1 MSTWGFAKA
10 PQLTG
15 MDLNVSGLAS
25 GFDWKNMVDQLTSI
39 ERAPQRRMRTE
50 QSGIRSKNE
59 AYTRLNTGLDAPKT
73 VSEEL
78 KKTDF
83 FDTRKVTSSEA
94 HISATADSGTSS
106 GDYNFEIYQ
115 LATSAKQLGGTD
127 VGDSVSSSTAM
138 SSTGFSIPI
147 TAGTV
152 TVQGAQYTVSTD
164 DTLADAL
171 TAIQSAVRTAA
182 GNTNFSCSYSSS
194 TDKVAFSDSSDNIVI
209 GSATDTSNFLQAL
222 RLTPNGTTSIT
233 SNAKLGGI
241 GVGKTPAEANFTD
254 GAGAASGSFKINGT
268 SISWS
273 STDSIAD
280 IMGNINSSE
289 ASVYANYDPVND
301 RFLLTSKTSG
311 DIGITLEDE
320 TGDFLSKAQLLTTN
334 NGALSRGKNLLYK
347 VNDNGP
353 LESQTNTIDQNSS
366 GIQGLAVTATK
377 AQGSTKISSVDTSG
391 EIITTESSHGYSS
404 GEAVTIYSP
413 GTVPGGVSTGT
424 TYYVRALSNSSFSLH
439 TTKANAE
446 AGSSAVDLTGS
457 QTGDVYF
464 LSNSPQ
470 KSTVSV
476 KSDDET
482 IKSKISDFISTLN
495 KVQSLIGSQTASST
509 DTDGKITL
517 GVLSGESLVGMTI
530 TGDLRSKAI
539 GDVTGLTGTITRLE
553 AIGYTSSGFS
563 NQITLSDSTA
573 LDTALRENQ
582 GQVKSLFTTSTYGL
596 AAAMYTYLDTLLED
610 EGALATTQTNL
621 TNQIKSI
628 DEQIADH
635 ERRVQMNRETLIRGF
650 VNMEQAQSKINND
663 MSFLTSRFK

>member
-1 MSTWGFAKA
+1 
-10 PQLTG
+10 

-25 GFDWKNMVDQLTSI
+25 GFDWKNMVDQLTNI
-39 ERAPQRRMRTE
+39 ERAPQRRMRSE
-50 QSGIRSKNE
+50 QSGIRTKNE
-59 AYTRLNTGLDAPKT
+59 AFTRLKTELTSLKT

-83 FDTRKVTSSEA
+83 FDTRKVTSSET
-94 HISATADSGTSS
+94 HISASADSGTSS

-115 LATSAKQLGGTD
+115 LASSAKQLGGTD
-127 VGDSVSSSTAM
+127 VGASVSSSTTM
-138 SSTGFSIPI
+138 SSTGFSIPV
-147 TAGTV
+147 TAGTI
-152 TVQGAQYTVSTD
+152 TVQGVQYTVNTD
-164 DTLADAL
+164 DTLAETL

-182 GNTNFSCSYSSS
+182 GNSNFSCSYNSG
-194 TDKVAFSDSSDNIVI
+194 TDKVTFSDSSDNIII
-209 GSATDTSNFLQAL
+209 GSASDSSNFLQAL
-222 RLTPNGTTSIT
+222 RLTANGTTSIT
-233 SNAKLGGI
+233 SNEKLGGI
-241 GVGKTPAEANFTD
+241 DVGKTPAEGNFTG

-268 SISWS
+268 SITWS
-273 STDSIAD
+273 STDTIAD

-301 RFLLTSKTSG
+301 RFLLTNKITG
-311 DIGITLEDE
+311 DMGITLEDVS
-320 TGDFLSKAQLLTTN
+320 GDFLSKTQLLSTN
-334 NGALSRGKNLLYK
+334 NGALSRGKNLIYK

-377 AQGSTKISSVDTSG
+377 AQGASKISSVDTSG
-391 EIITTESSHGYSS
+391 ETITTENSHGYST

-413 GTVPGGVSTGT
+413 GTVPGGISTGT
-424 TYYVRALSNSSFSLH
+424 TYYVRTLSSGSFSLH
-439 TTKANAE
+439 TTKADAE
-446 AGSSAVDLTGS
+446 SGSSAVNLTGA

-464 LSNSPQ
+464 LNSSPQ

-482 IKSKISDFISTLN
+482 IKNKIGGFVNQIN
-495 KVQSLIGSQTASST
+495 KIQSLIGTMTASST
-509 DTDGKITL
+509 STDGKVTL
-517 GVLSGESLVGMTI
+517 GVLAGESLVSMTI
-530 TGDLRSKAI
+530 TSDLRTKAI
-539 GDVTGLTGTITRLE
+539 GDVTGLTGSITRLE
-553 AIGYTSSGFS
+553 SIGYSTSGYS
-563 NQITLSDSTA
+563 NQITLSDSAA

-582 GQVKSLFTTSTYGL
+582 GQVKSLFTTTTHGL
-596 AAAMYTYLDTLLED
+596 AATMYTYLDTLLDD
-610 EGALATTQTNL
+610 EGALETTQTNL

-663 MSFLTSRFK
+663 MSFLMSRFK

>member
-1 MSTWGFAKA
+1 
-10 PQLTG
+10 

-25 GFDWKNMVDQLTSI
+25 GFDWKNMVDQLTNI
-39 ERAPQRRMRTE
+39 ERAPQRRMLSE
-50 QSGIRSKNE
+50 QSGIRTKNE
-59 AYTRLNTGLDAPKT
+59 AFTRLKTELTSLKT

-83 FDTRKVTSSEA
+83 FDTRKVTSSET

-115 LATSAKQLGGTD
+115 LATSAKQLGGAD
-127 VGDSVSSSTAM
+127 VGASVSSGTAM
-138 SSTGFSIPI
+138 SSTGFSIPV

-152 TVQGAQYTVSTD
+152 TVQGVQYTVSTD
-164 DTLADAL
+164 DTLATTL

-182 GNTNFSCSYSSS
+182 GNSNFSCSYNSG
-194 TDKVAFSDSSDNIVI
+194 TDKVTFTDSSDNIVI
-209 GSATDTSNFLQAL
+209 GSATDSSNFLQAL
-222 RLTPNGTTSIT
+222 RLTANGTTSIT
-233 SNAKLGGI
+233 SNEKLGGI
-241 GVGKTPAEANFTD
+241 DVGKTPAEGNFTD
-254 GAGAASGSFKINGT
+254 GAGAANGSFKINGT
-268 SISWS
+268 SITWS
-273 STDSIAD
+273 STDTIAD
-280 IMGNINSSE
+280 IMGKINSSE

-301 RFLLTSKTSG
+301 RFLLTNKTTG
-311 DIGITLEDE
+311 DIGITLEDVS
-320 TGDFLSKAQLLTTN
+320 GDFLSKTQLLTNN
-334 NGALSRGKNLLYK
+334 NGTLSRGKNLLYK

-377 AQGSTKISSVDTSG
+377 SQGASKISSVDTSG
-391 EIITTESSHGYSS
+391 ETITTESSHGYST
-404 GEAVTIYSP
+404 GEAVTVYSP
-413 GTVPGGVSTGT
+413 GTVPGGISAGT
-424 TYYVRALSNSSFSLH
+424 TYYVRTLSSGSFSLH

-446 AGSSAVDLTGS
+446 SGSSAVDITGA

-464 LSNSPQ
+464 LSNSPK

-482 IKSKISDFISTLN
+482 IKDKIGSFVSQIN
-495 KVQSLIGSQTASST
+495 KIQSLIGTLTASST
-509 DTDGKITL
+509 ETDGKVTL
-517 GVLSGESLVGMTI
+517 GVLAGESLVSMTI
-530 TGDLRSKAI
+530 TSDLRTKAI
-539 GDVTGLTGTITRLE
+539 GDVTGLSGTITRLE
-553 AIGYTSSGFS
+553 SIGYSTSGYS
-563 NQITLSDSTA
+563 NQITLSDSAT

-582 GQVKSLFTTSTYGL
+582 GQVKSLFTTTTYGL
-596 AAAMYTYLDTLLED
+596 ATTMYTYLDTLLD
-610 EGALATTQTNL
+610 DDGPLATTQTNL

-663 MSFLTSRFK
+663 MSFLMSRFK